1 VVAVRPAVPQAAGV
15 HQAVALPVAVL
26 PVAVPRAAERRV
38 ACPTLV
44 VAPLAVV
51 RVVSPLPAVPPAA
64 LRAEDLVAAAG
75 E

>member
-1 VVAVRPAVPQAAGV
+1 VV

-26 PVAVPRAAERRV
+26 LVAVPRAAERRV
-38 ACPTLV
+38 ACPTPV

-51 RVVSPLPAVPPAA
+51 RVVSPLPAVPRAA
-64 LRAEDLVAAAG
+64 LRAEDLVAAAV

>member
-1 VVAVRPAVPQAAGV
+1 VV

-26 PVAVPRAAERRV
+26 LVAVPRAAERRV
-38 ACPTLV
+38 ACPTPV

-51 RVVSPLPAVPPAA
+51 RVVSPLLAVPRAA
-64 LRAEDLVAAAG
+64 LRAEDLVAAAV

>member
-1 VVAVRPAVPQAAGV
+1 V
-15 HQAVALPVAVL
+15 
-26 PVAVPRAAERRV
+26 ERRV

-44 VAPLAVV
+44 VAPLAVE

-64 LRAEDLVAAAG
+64 LRAEDLVAAAV